1 MRGIRTPNHQRTRTL
16 SIRFQGGQGMVLVAD
31 SRTSRRV
38 TCGINLM
45 HENRASR
52 TWYLGDLMWKGVLF
66 EVGIKVGKD

>member
-1 MRGIRTPNHQRTRTL
+1 MSVAASCIYRVKGRHEFGLKRRGIKTPNHQRTMTL

-38 TCGINLM
+38 RCGINLG

-52 TWYLGDLMWKGVLF
+52 T
-66 EVGIKVGKD
+66 